1 MAGNVLE
8 VTDANF
14 KQEVLDSPTPVLVDF
29 WAAWCGPCRALAPSI
44 EAVADEHSD
53 TVKVC
58 KLDVDSNPAVA
69 GQFGIRSIP
78 TILLFKSGQNVGQLV
93 GNVPKS
99 AIDDLI
105 KRSLK

>member
-1 MAGNVLE
+1 MSDPLALTDDNFASEVLE
-8 VTDANF
+8 SN
-14 KQEVLDSPTPVLVDF
+14 QPVLVDF

-44 EAVADEHSD
+44 EAVADEQGGN
-53 TVKVC
+53 VKVA
-58 KLDVDSNPAVA
+58 KLDVDANPQVA

-78 TILLFKSGQNVGQLV
+78 TILLFKGGENVGQLV

-105 KRSLK
+105 KRSL